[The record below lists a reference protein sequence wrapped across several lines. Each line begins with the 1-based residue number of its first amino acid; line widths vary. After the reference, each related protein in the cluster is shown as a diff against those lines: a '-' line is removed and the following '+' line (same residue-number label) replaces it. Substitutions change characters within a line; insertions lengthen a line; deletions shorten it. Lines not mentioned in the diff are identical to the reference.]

1 MLNSVSPLFK
11 QFSKPLGTEEV
22 DSDVGS
28 AIKGRAKN
36 WCFGFQHTEIM
47 DVEI

>member
-28 AIKGRAKN
+28 A
-36 WCFGFQHTEIM
+36 TESNKREGKELVLWISAH
-47 DVEI
+47 